1 MRVQRKTRIESV
13 IPVSSMSDIAFL
25 LLIFLMLSSI
35 MNLKKNIEVKT
46 PEAKQVSTT
55 EGVQKYEIIIDK
67 NGNAFFDGNYILL
80 QEITAVFSQNIDR
93 EPDLYVQINADEAAT
108 YEMVNQVIKA
118 LQDARCYRLLFICK
132 RLKEEQKP

>member
-132 RLKEEQKP
+132 RLKEEPKP